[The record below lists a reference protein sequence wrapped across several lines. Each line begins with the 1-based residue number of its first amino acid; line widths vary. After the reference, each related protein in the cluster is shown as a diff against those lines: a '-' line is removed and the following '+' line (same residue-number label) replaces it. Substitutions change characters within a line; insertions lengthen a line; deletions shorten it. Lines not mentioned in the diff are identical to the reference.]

1 MKTNLL
7 LILSVAAAATSCAP
21 KEPPLTEAEALA
33 RLDPKKWVVED
44 DIRMESTAGVSNR
57 ADIKAYPVGRY
68 VDPANPEVMHERHVI
83 YRRENSESWRR
94 DTDRG
99 NQILLGPTVGLRNPI
114 ARRNPASQELS
125 AELNRQ
131 KLVTRRLLAI
141 EQDARDGDMRAAAL
155 LREARSINAN
165 QEIILRKLN
174 EYERERAKESQTN
187 QPRGIPTP
195 AEPTPEIGPL
205 VEPDPFPSE

>member
-1 MKTNLL
+1 MKSHLSL
-7 LILSVAAAATSCAP
+7 LIPISAIAVSCAP
-21 KEPPLTEAEALA
+21 ETPPITEAEALA

-44 DIRMESTAGVSNR
+44 NIPMESTAGVSNR

-68 VDPANPEVMHERHVI
+68 VDPANPNVMHERHVI

-131 KLVTRRLLAI
+131 KLVTRRLLAV
-141 EQDARDGDMRAAAL
+141 EKDAREGDLRAAAL
-155 LREARSINAN
+155 LREARDINAN
-165 QEIILRKLN
+165 QEIILGKLN
-174 EYERERAKESQTN
+174 EYERARNAEKEALED
-187 QPRGIPTP
+187 RGVPVP
-195 AEPTPEIGPL
+195 ADPEPLIGPTID
-205 VEPDPFPSE
+205 PNPFPDE